1 MILTDRDI
9 RSRLQEGDLRIE
21 PLDWD
26 EIQPAS
32 IDMTLAAKLRIFSAL
47 PGQDID
53 PANPDE
59 TAPTVEISVAPADVF
74 RLMPGQFI
82 LGSTVEKVA
91 IPADIVGRIEGK
103 SSLGR
108 LGLLI
113 HATAGYVDPGFQGDL
128 TLEISNGSANP
139 ILLRPGMRIAQLALL
154 QATSPAERP
163 YGSQHL
169 NSRYQD
175 QKGATPSRSHPQHS
189 HATAASATSD
199 QHGEIDQ
206 R

>member
-1 MILTDRDI
+1 MILSDREI
-9 RSRLQEGDLRIE
+9 RSRLQQGDLRIA
-21 PLDWD
+21 PLNWD

-32 IDMTLAAKLRIFSAL
+32 IDMKLAARLRIFSAL
-47 PGQDID
+47 PGQDMD
-53 PANPDE
+53 PMNPEE
-59 TAPTVEISVAPADVF
+59 TAPTIETHIAADGVF

-82 LGSTVEKVA
+82 LGATIEKVV
-91 IPADIVGRIEGK
+91 IPHDIVGRIEGK

-128 TLEISNGSANP
+128 TLEISNGAANP

-163 YGSQHL
+163 YGSQNL
-169 NSRYQD
+169 QSRYQD
-175 QKGATPSRSHPQHS
+175 QQGATPSRSEPQHDS
-189 HATAASATSD
+189 TAGDSD
-199 QHGEIDQ
+199 NHGANDQ